1 MRYGRALLPLWSLD
15 PRVRYLNHGAFG
27 AAPRAVLEAQR
38 AIRDEL
44 EREPTQFMV
53 RVLPRR
59 LRRSAARLAAF
70 LGTTGAGVAFTEN
83 ATAGVNAVM
92 RSIAWRRGDQVL
104 LSDHAYPAV
113 ANTAAWFARSQG
125 IEVRSVRLPWPARD
139 PGEVVDAFVAAA
151 TARTRLAIVDHVTS
165 PTALVLPVA
174 GIVRALR
181 RRGIAVLVDGAHAAG
196 MVPLALDALGADW
209 YAGTCHKWLCAP
221 KGCAFLWAAPRA
233 RRDLHPAVIS
243 NFLGEPFPAEF
254 DWTGTRDPS
263 AWLALPAALD
273 FHRHLGG
280 ARLRR
285 RNRALALEGARVLAD
300 ALDIGQCAPPG
311 MLGAMASLVLPAAF
325 GSGRECAAALNQ
337 RLFARHRIEVPVIPF
352 RRRLLVRISA
362 QAYNEREDYERL
374 ARALGRLR
382 GAARSGRRV

>member
-1 MRYGRALLPLWSLD
+1 MRYGRALLHLWSLD

-27 AAPRAVLEAQR
+27 ATPRAVLEAQR
-38 AIRDEL
+38 AVRDEM
-44 EREPTQFMV
+44 EREPAQFMV
-53 RVLPRR
+53 HALPGR

-70 LGTTGAGVAFTEN
+70 LGTTGAGVALTEN

-113 ANTAAWFARSQG
+113 TNTAAWFARSQG
-125 IEVRSVRLPWPARD
+125 IDVRSVRLPWPARG

-151 TARTRLAIVDHVTS
+151 TSSTRLAIVDHVTS

-174 GIVRALR
+174 EIVRALK

-233 RRDLHPAVIS
+233 RRGLHPAVIS

-263 AWLALPAALD
+263 AWLALPAALE
-273 FHRHLGG
+273 FHRRLGG
-280 ARLRR
+280 AGLRR
-285 RNRALALEGARVLAD
+285 RNRALALEGASVLAD
-300 ALDIGQCAPPG
+300 ALDIGQCAPAG
-311 MLGAMASLVLPAAF
+311 MLGAMASLALPAAF
-325 GSGRECAAALNQ
+325 GSGRERAEALNGW
-337 RLFARHRIEVPVIPF
+337 LYARHRIEVPVIPF
-352 RRRLLVRISA
+352 RRRLLLRISA

-382 GAARSGRRV
+382 SAARSGRSV